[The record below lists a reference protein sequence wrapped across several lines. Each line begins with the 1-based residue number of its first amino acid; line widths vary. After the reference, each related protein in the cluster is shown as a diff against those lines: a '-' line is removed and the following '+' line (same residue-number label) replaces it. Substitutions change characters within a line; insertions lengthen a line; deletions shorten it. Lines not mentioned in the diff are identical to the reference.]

1 MEIEIINNSSDPVYT
16 GDTGYVNGSNIL
28 DTKRYIDDSIEA
40 AINYIP
46 AFYNREEIDEMMKK
60 MQDEIDVLKSGSRDY
75 RIGKSMDG
83 LDFIHDDPYEGYVT
97 LSREDIATM
106 EELEYMEEFPDILPG
121 DLDDDLEDLPKS
133 MDVGPELIDVTA
145 DDDDDIIDFDC
156 IIDEDD

>member
-1 MEIEIINNSSDPVYT
+1 MEIGIINNSSNPVYD
-16 GDTGYVNGSNIL
+16 GDTGYATVSDIA
-28 DTKRYIDDSIEA
+28 TKSCVVDSIEA

-60 MQDEIDVLKSGSRDY
+60 MQDDIDVLKSGSRDY

-97 LSREDIATM
+97 LSREDIAAM
-106 EELEYMEEFPDILPG
+106 EELEDMEEFPDILPG
-121 DLDDDLEDLPKS
+121 ELDDDLEDLPKS

-145 DDDDDIIDFDC
+145 DDNDDIIDFDC

>member
-1 MEIEIINNSSDPVYT
+1 MAYMVSDMFPTVECDTISSIPIED
-16 GDTGYVNGSNIL
+16 
-28 DTKRYIDDSIEA
+28 RIEA
-40 AINYIP
+40 AISYIP
-46 AFYNREEIDEMMKK
+46 AYYNREEIDEMMKK
-60 MQDEIDVLKSGSRDY
+60 MQDDIDVLKSGSRDY

-97 LSREDIATM
+97 LSREDIAAM
-106 EELEYMEEFPDILPG
+106 EELEDMEEFPDILPG
-121 DLDDDLEDLPKS
+121 ELDDDLEDLPKS